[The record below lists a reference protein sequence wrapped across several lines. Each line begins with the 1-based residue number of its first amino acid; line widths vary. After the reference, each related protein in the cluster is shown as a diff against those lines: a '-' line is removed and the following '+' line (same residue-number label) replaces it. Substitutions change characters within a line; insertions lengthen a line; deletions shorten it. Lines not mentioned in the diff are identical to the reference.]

1 MEICNAGHCPPLWA
15 RGGKVIRIES
25 TGLPVGIFHN
35 GQYSMKR
42 MELAPGESLFLYT
55 DGLSEAQNGANA
67 EYGLDKL
74 SKLVADRHS
83 LSAQAL
89 KSACLEDLKIFRSGA
104 PKTDDLTIMVMRR
117 VE

>member
-1 MEICNAGHCPPLWA
+1 
-15 RGGKVIRIES
+15 
-25 TGLPVGIFHN
+25 
-35 GQYSMKR
+35 MKR

-104 PKTDDLTIMVMRR
+104 PKTDDLTIMVIRR

>member
-1 MEICNAGHCPPLWA
+1 L
-15 RGGKVIRIES
+15 
-25 TGLPVGIFHN
+25 
-35 GQYSMKR
+35 
-42 MELAPGESLFLYT
+42 
-55 DGLSEAQNGANA
+55 
-67 EYGLDKL
+67 
-74 SKLVADRHS
+74 ADRHS